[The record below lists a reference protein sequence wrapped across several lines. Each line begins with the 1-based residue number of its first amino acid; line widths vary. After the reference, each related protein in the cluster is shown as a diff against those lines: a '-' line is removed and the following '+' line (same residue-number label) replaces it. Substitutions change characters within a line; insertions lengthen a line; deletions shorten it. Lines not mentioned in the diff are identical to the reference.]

1 LTPSYGRLAV
11 SRTIR
16 TPKNRQKFLKHLSSG
31 ASVGASAR
39 AAGFGRRTAFEW
51 KADDPDF
58 AAAWEEAYEDA
69 TENLE
74 DAARTRAL
82 EKSDSLLM
90 FLLKARR
97 PEIYR
102 ERVTHK
108 GSNAARIVITE
119 TDFAD

>member
-1 LTPSYGRLAV
+1 MTPSYGRLAV

-16 TPKNRQKFLKHLSSG
+16 TPKNRQKFLEHLSTG
-31 ASVGASAR
+31 ASVRASAR

-58 AAAWEEAYEDA
+58 AAEWEEAYESG
-69 TENLE
+69 TESLE
-74 DAARTRAL
+74 EVARARAM

-102 ERVTHK
+102 ERVTHN
-108 GSNAARIVITE
+108 GNNAAPIVITE
-119 TDFAD
+119 SDFAD

>member
-1 LTPSYGRLAV
+1 V

-16 TPKNRQKFLKHLSSG
+16 TPKNRQKFLEHLSTG
-31 ASVGASAR
+31 ASVCASAR

-58 AAAWEEAYEDA
+58 AAEWEEAYESG
-69 TENLE
+69 TESLE
-74 DAARTRAL
+74 EVARARAM

-102 ERVTHK
+102 ERVTHN
-108 GSNAARIVITE
+108 GNNAAPIVITE
-119 TDFAD
+119 SDFAD